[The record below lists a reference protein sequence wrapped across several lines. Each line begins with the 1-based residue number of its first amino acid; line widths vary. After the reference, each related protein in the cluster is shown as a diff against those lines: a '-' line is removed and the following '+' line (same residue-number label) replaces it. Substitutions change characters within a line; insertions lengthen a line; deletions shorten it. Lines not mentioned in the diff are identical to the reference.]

1 MRNAPAHRQGRRPDC
16 VASMVLVRYRCDAVV
31 SDRQVSVAC
40 RERVRSLHVLLGTVG
55 CARLHGQALRADA
68 MFSMW
73 RHIVQQ
79 RPELLP
85 QLMTGLAQAP
95 PTAALRPSG
104 RQRVVGLNRSA
115 RKEMRVA
122 VSGALRDRPDD
133 VEICLTACNNI
144 NHATRSTQHAT
155 RTGFCKGHQALS
167 SKWR

>member
-1 MRNAPAHRQGRRPDC
+1 M
-16 VASMVLVRYRCDAVV
+16 
-31 SDRQVSVAC
+31 SVAC
-40 RERVRSLHVLLGTVG
+40 RERVRSLHVGNCGV
-55 CARLHGQALRADA
+55 RLHGQALRADA

-155 RTGFCKGHQALS
+155 RNRFCKGHQALS